1 MVALGLVLLVLAVL
15 LTLGIVLFNGD
26 PSNAEV
32 FGVSL
37 SNVSI
42 GGLFLTGVITGVVGT
57 IGLTLMLGGFARG
70 RSKKVRSKRAVS
82 SARGEAETLA
92 EENARLQEELA
103 RERAASS
110 QAGTSSLPGSTA
122 RHGDPDGRV

>member
-26 PSNAEV
+26 PSGAEA

-37 SNVSI
+37 TNVSI
-42 GGLFLTGVITGVVGT
+42 GGLFLTGVVTGVVGT
-57 IGLTLMLGGFARG
+57 IGLILMLGGFARG

-103 RERAASS
+103 QQRAA
-110 QAGTSSLPGSTA
+110 APLPGTTA
-122 RHGDPDGRV
+122 RHGEPDSRV

>member
-26 PSNAEV
+26 PSGAEA

-37 SNVSI
+37 TNVSI
-42 GGLFLTGVITGVVGT
+42 GGLFLTGVVTGVVGAV
-57 IGLTLMLGGFARG
+57 GLTLMLGGLARG
-70 RSKKVRSKRAVS
+70 RSKKVRSQRAVS
-82 SARGEAETLA
+82 SARSEAETLA

-103 RERAASS
+103 QQRAA
-110 QAGTSSLPGSTA
+110 QPLPGTTA
-122 RHGDPDGRV
+122 RHGEPDSRV

>member
-15 LTLGIVLFNGD
+15 LTLGLVLSNGGD
-26 PSNAEV
+26 LSGAEA

-37 SNVSI
+37 TNVSI
-42 GGLFLTGVITGVVGT
+42 GGLFLTGVVTGVVGT
-57 IGLTLMLGGFARG
+57 MGLTLMLGGFARG

-92 EENARLQEELA
+92 EENARLQEQLA
-103 RERAASS
+103 QQRAA
-110 QAGTSSLPGSTA
+110 APPPPGSTA
-122 RHGDPDGRV
+122 RHGEPDRQV